1 MFQGEVRNIKGNI
14 MEKLTLSKTFQN
26 YPELIHKIII
36 NQVRELSKVSKNKLY
51 AVILNKNLICV
62 N

>member
-51 AVILNKNLICV
+51 VVILNKNLICV

>member
-1 MFQGEVRNIKGNI
+1 MFPGEVRNIKGNI
-14 MEKLTLSKTFQN
+14 IEKLTLPKTFQN

-51 AVILNKNLICV
+51 VVILNKNLICV